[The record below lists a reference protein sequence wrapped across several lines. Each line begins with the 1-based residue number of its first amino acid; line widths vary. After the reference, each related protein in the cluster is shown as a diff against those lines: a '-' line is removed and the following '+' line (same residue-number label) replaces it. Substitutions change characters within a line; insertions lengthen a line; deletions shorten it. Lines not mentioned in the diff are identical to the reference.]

1 MKKLVL
7 VALFGLTVAFG
18 ADMLANDSI
27 EVLEKK
33 CEANN
38 GEACRRAGYAYM
50 EGKGATKDASLAVK
64 YYEKGCN
71 LNDGMACNNLAV
83 AYNYGEGVAK
93 NSSKANELYIKA
105 CDKLNIKVAC
115 SSAGTVYF
123 NQGRYLSA
131 KKSWEKGCDNGK
143 GPVGNCS
150 NVGVMYATGKGVQR
164 NLTTAKKYFK
174 MDCDKGIKAACRNMR
189 K

>member
-7 VALFGLTVAFG
+7 VSLFGLTVAFG
-18 ADMLANDSI
+18 ADSI

-38 GEACRRAGYAYM
+38 GEACRLAGYAY
-50 EGKGATKDASLAVK
+50 EKGEGATKDVSLAVK

-83 AYNYGEGVAK
+83 VYNDGKGVAK
-93 NSSKANELYIKA
+93 NSSKANKLFIKA
-105 CDKLNIKVAC
+105 CDELNIKVAC
-115 SSAGTVYF
+115 SSAGVVYF

-143 GPVGNCS
+143 GPMGNCS
-150 NVGVMYATGKGVQR
+150 NVGVMYATGRGVQR
-164 NLTTAKKYFK
+164 NLNTAKKYFK
-174 MDCDKGIKAACRNMR
+174 MDCDKGSKSACQNMR